1 MIVDSSALIAV
12 LRDEPEAARFA
23 ELMVDEPARISA
35 ANWLEAAM
43 VADGSGNPAAGGH
56 LDEIVEAAEVEI
68 VPVTAEHARSARNA
82 FRRYGRGS
90 GSPARLNFGDCH
102 AYALS
107 AVSGEPLLFK
117 GDDFNQTDV
126 LSVMGH

>member
-1 MIVDSSALIAV
+1 MIVDSSAVIAV
-12 LRDEPEAARFA
+12 LRNEPERERFV
-23 ELMVDEPARISA
+23 ELLLDNSAQMSA

-43 VADGSGNPAAGGH
+43 VADGSGHAAGSNF
-56 LDEIVEAAEVEI
+56 DRIVEAAEI
-68 VPVTAEHARSARNA
+68 DILPVTPAHARAARTA

-90 GSPARLNFGDCH
+90 GSPARLNFGDCL

-117 GDDFNQTDV
+117 GDGFSHTDV
-126 LSVMGH
+126 LQVTTDL